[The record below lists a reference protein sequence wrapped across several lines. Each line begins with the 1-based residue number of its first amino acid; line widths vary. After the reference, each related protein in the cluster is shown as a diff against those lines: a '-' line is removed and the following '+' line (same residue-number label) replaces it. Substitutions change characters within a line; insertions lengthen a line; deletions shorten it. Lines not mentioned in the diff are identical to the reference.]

1 MWPKSRQDHVTA
13 HVEDTRAVEHRKV
26 DIGKAEIRIGSD
38 TVKIAPVLSPHVDD
52 VRVRRGMARAPGHTR
67 RVNAETFEV
76 FQHKVAQQI
85 LSDLANHPYAATQP
99 AQAGSGVCSATAR
112 AENVSIDEPQLPGRG
127 QRVDGAREDI
137 GDQDSSANHVHKLG
151 PKDRAGTIGAAALR
165 LACHVLTA
173 PMLGAR
179 SAPGSAPRSA
189 YRPSP

>member
-1 MWPKSRQDHVTA
+1 MKESSEVVWPKSRQDHVTA
-13 HVEDTRAVEHRKV
+13 HVENTRAVEHRRV

-52 VRVRRGMARAPGHTR
+52 VRVRRGMDRAPGHTR

-85 LSDLANHPYAATQP
+85 LSDLANHSYAATQP

-151 PKDRAGTIGAAALR
+151 PKGRAGTIGAAALR
-165 LACHVLTA
+165 LACHV
-173 PMLGAR
+173 
-179 SAPGSAPRSA
+179 
-189 YRPSP
+189 